1 MAAAGAAAPP
11 LPHTFGGLV
20 DQGPSTATAGA
31 PPDEAA
37 VDVESAA
44 ELELWAWLATDSA
57 GALSADGGGRAAAEW
72 AAVEAAVAELPHAP
86 AADDGPVGAVAPP
99 GEKGAAGHRGGDIGG
114 SVLPPRLDD
123 VEEGAYHAAVD
134 AAAAV
139 ASAEVAGLHQ
149 LSTTLSAHD
158 AVLAAGEATLRD
170 VDARLGA
177 LVAEITRV
185 RSGVASAASRVA
197 ARSAA
202 EAHISAFVNE
212 IVLSPALVRHIVD
225 GSVGDAAYE
234 RALGQLSKKA
244 AFLTL
249 ADARDAASYA
259 DVRPTVVGLLV
270 KAVAKV
276 RQFLVDKI
284 DLLQRPN
291 TNVTIVKDSVLARHK
306 YLLEFLQDHSSA
318 SFNDVRDMYVRTM
331 NELIY
336 TLFRK
341 YLFGLL
347 ALEATA
353 GTAGETVVSAGP
365 AVGSVGGGVAGSV
378 STAAPSRLSFFG
390 LSLGGGSAPEPPP
403 PPSTPPTTVHG
414 GGRMAGSG
422 GGGNRGD
429 SSNGSSGGVGSAV
442 GGGITT
448 ALMPASSPTTP
459 AAAAAAAAA
468 RRVALPSFTAGDRL
482 SVLSEVD
489 QPAVV
494 LAVAAAASQ
503 RLPFEAIQRSVGKM
517 LAETCTSEHLFCVQ
531 LFGDDGRMLPL
542 FFRRVLSMLVDA
554 VRRYAASSS
563 DVVGVLLTLVVA
575 RAQRVAMRARRI
587 DALDAY
593 YGSVDGALR
602 PALTALLAANTSA
615 LAAAA
620 RSPRPLFPGDEDTR
634 PTAATRRTAEL
645 TATLL
650 AAISPSTGGA
660 PDVTVDGALRRLRA
674 EFVALLNSLAALY
687 STPKRRFVF
696 LINNLDAVLAVLTA
710 RAVEHTDDGA
720 FYATLLNSHVGSYVE
735 HELADH
741 FPDMLALV
749 RDAER
754 SARAAARS
762 GTAGGN
768 GSRQALP
775 PSASGGA
782 APTRSRDEARTR
794 AVVRDFGRNW
804 RAGLAHMR
812 AAVLRLFPSFTNGA
826 RVLAALCDGLLSYHR
841 RCEGHLDTNFPA
853 VKAEL
858 VAATAIRYEIRQY
871 DDGLA

>member
-11 LPHTFGGLV
+11 LPPTLGGLV
-20 DQGPSTATAGA
+20 LDESAATSGA
-31 PPDEAA
+31 PSDDAA
-37 VDVESAA
+37 ADAESAA

-57 GALSADGGGRAAAEW
+57 GALSAEAGGSAAVEW
-72 AAVEAAVAELPHAP
+72 AAVEAAAAELPHAP
-86 AADDGPVGAVAPP
+86 AADGAVGAEVAPP
-99 GEKGAAGHRGGDIGG
+99 GESSAAASGAGG
-114 SVLPPRLDD
+114 SGDAAPPPRLDD
-123 VEEGAYHAAVD
+123 AEEGAYHAAVD

-139 ASAEVAGLHQ
+139 ASAEVSGLHQ
-149 LSTTLSAHD
+149 LSMTLSAHD
-158 AVLAAGEATLRD
+158 VVLAAGEATLRD

-197 ARSAA
+197 ARSSA

-212 IVLSPALVRHIVD
+212 IALSPALVRHVVD

-318 SFNDVRDMYVRTM
+318 AFNDVRDMYVRTM

-353 GTAGETVVSAGP
+353 GTAGETVVSAG
-365 AVGSVGGGVAGSV
+365 AAAGGVGGGVGGSV
-378 STAAPSRLSFFG
+378 ASAAPGRLSFFG
-390 LSLGGGSAPEPPP
+390 LSLGGSSAPEPPP
-403 PPSTPPTTVHG
+403 PPPVLPTAGPGV
-414 GGRMAGSG
+414 GRLASG
-422 GGGNRGD
+422 GVNRADGG
-429 SSNGSSGGVGSAV
+429 SGSSGGIGGVF
-442 GGGITT
+442 GGGITA

-468 RRVALPSFTAGDRL
+468 RRAALPSFTAGDRL

-602 PALTALLAANTSA
+602 PALAALLAANTSA

-620 RSPRPLFPGDEDTR
+620 RAPRPLFPGDEDTR

-650 AAISPSTGGA
+650 AAVSPSTGGA
-660 PDVTVDGALRRLRA
+660 PDATVDGALRRLRA

-720 FYATLLNSHVGSYVE
+720 FYATLLSSHVGSYVE

-754 SARAAARS
+754 SARAAARK
-762 GTAGGN
+762 GTAGGT
-768 GSRQALP
+768 GGRQAPP
-775 PSASGGA
+775 PSSAAGA
-782 APTRSRDEARTR
+782 GTTHSRGEARTK

-812 AAVLRLFPSFTNGA
+812 AAVLRLFPSFANGA
-826 RVLAALCDGLLSYHR
+826 RVLAALCDGLLSSHR
-841 RCEGHLDTNFPA
+841 RCEAHLDTNFPA

>member
-11 LPHTFGGLV
+11 LPPALGGLV
-20 DQGPSTATAGA
+20 DGPVAATAAAGV
-31 PPDEAA
+31 PPDDAA
-37 VDVESAA
+37 ADVESAA

-57 GALSADGGGRAAAEW
+57 GALSAAEGGASAAAEW
-72 AAVEAAVAELPHAP
+72 AAVEAAAAELPHPP
-86 AADDGPVGAVAPP
+86 AAAGGAASGSAAPP
-99 GEKGAAGHRGGDIGG
+99 GQAVAAAGGAGGE
-114 SVLPPRLDD
+114 PRLDD
-123 VEEGAYHAAVD
+123 AEEGAYHAAVD

-139 ASAEVAGLHQ
+139 ASAEVGGLHR

-249 ADARDAASYA
+249 ADAREAASYA

-318 SFNDVRDMYVRTM
+318 AFNDVRDMYVRTM

-353 GTAGETVVSAGP
+353 GAAGETVVSAG
-365 AVGSVGGGVAGSV
+365 AAAAGGVGGGVAGSV
-378 STAAPSRLSFFG
+378 GAAAPGRLSFFG
-390 LSLGGGSAPEPPP
+390 LSLGGGSVPEPPP
-403 PPSTPPTTVHG
+403 PPPPPPPPAPG
-414 GGRMAGSG
+414 GGRPAG
-422 GGGNRGD
+422 GGGGGSRVDGGG
-429 SSNGSSGGVGSAV
+429 GSSGGIGSAF
-442 GGGITT
+442 GGGITA

-468 RRVALPSFTAGDRL
+468 RRAALPSFTAGDRL
-482 SVLSEVD
+482 AVLAEVD

-554 VRRYAASSS
+554 VRRYATSSS

-587 DALDAY
+587 DALDTY
-593 YGSVDGALR
+593 YGSVDAALR
-602 PALTALLAANTSA
+602 PALTALLSANTSA

-620 RSPRPLFPGDEDTR
+620 RAPRPLFPGDEDTR

-650 AAISPSTGGA
+650 AAVSPSTGGA
-660 PDVTVDGALRRLRA
+660 PDATVDGALRRLRG

-720 FYATLLNSHVGSYVE
+720 FYATLLTSHVGSYVE

-754 SARAAARS
+754 SARAAART
-762 GTAGGN
+762 GTAGG
-768 GSRQALP
+768 GAGGRQPPP
-775 PSASGGA
+775 PSAAGA
-782 APTRSRDEARTR
+782 ATTTRSRDEARTR

-826 RVLAALCDGLLSYHR
+826 RVLAGLCDGLLSYHR
-841 RCEGHLDTNFPA
+841 RCEAHLDANFPA